1 MQSLSVLIPAYNEE
15 ILIQKTALSMLNYL
29 QSLKIDFEIIIC
41 VNNSTDKTEDI
52 VRSLAKKNKQIKYLS
67 INKKGFGLALQEG
80 IKIAKKDL
88 ITYMPADNEI
98 EHDFIERALSE
109 INNFDVISGSRY
121 LKGASQSTT
130 LLFRKFLSR
139 AYAQIIKLLFSNKIT
154 EFGTVKMFRSDWA
167 KKMMNEC
174 TSVHWDFQIEM
185 LYFALRDK
193 KRIKEI
199 PLQVRYQSSRE
210 SSVNPLNDIISL
222 FKSAIKYSIKLRIHQ
237 LFH

>member
-15 ILIQKTALSMLNYL
+15 MLVQKTALCMLDYL
-29 QSLKIDFEIIIC
+29 KSLKIDFEIILCI
-41 VNNSTDKTEDI
+41 NDSTDKTEDI
-52 VRSLAKKNKQIKYLS
+52 AKALSKRYKQIKYLS
-67 INKKGFGLALQEG
+67 INKKGFGLALQQG
-80 IKIAKKDL
+80 IRTAKKDL

-98 EHDFIERALSE
+98 AHDFIGKALEE
-109 INNFDVISGSRY
+109 IKNFDIVSGSRY
-121 LKGASQSTT
+121 IKGASQSTT

-139 AYAQIIKLLFSNKIT
+139 AYAAIIRLFFSSKIT

-167 KKMMNEC
+167 KKMVNEC
-174 TSVHWDFQIEM
+174 TSVHWDFQVEM

-199 PLQVRYQSSRE
+199 PLQVKYQFSRE
-210 SSVNPLNDIISL
+210 SSVNPLNDIVSL
-222 FKSAIKYSIKLRIHQ
+222 FKSAIKYGIKLRTHQ